1 MSDVPAPEELD
12 PALWPPGPPFNTL
25 DPAQA
30 QFAPLLQDTY
40 GPIPFDQAGFAYPDA
55 ITFPGDMLNASNGTL
70 WPYMG
75 TFDASP
81 PAQTVPDVVPPSSG
95 AQITSPPSMP
105 TPAIFGPTLPSQTPP
120 PTSANGL
127 GVLPGLQPL
136 PQPENTAS
144 QAQCAPPATSV
155 GTQEPSPAPS
165 VAEPQVQTPSQSRH
179 ASTPPKRGPGRQTW
193 AKGSKLALLT
203 RYKPEFQRACAN
215 STTSEFYNSILKI
228 WLTLYGYDLPIEED
242 SPVPPPE
249 PPEVPPAAYP
259 GMNDVDDDTKTARG
273 LYIKALRVVR
283 TFLESRASSSNSVAL
298 QKLRQWFYQSCKN
311 VRNRELQTEAEA
323 LLQSSRDPKKPRKLG
338 LLQGYAKWCW
348 KDRIKPTFDVRWSPY
363 EREFT
368 AASDKGK
375 DIKKEKAAKW
385 MKVQRAVQKELW
397 QREDEETKAAVKA
410 MIDEHHKQA
419 LEEAE
424 KGLDMDTPTT
434 AEDYDR
440 ILKNIAPYLKN
451 VADTISRRTGLVC
464 AILLAGPIPDEGGRL
479 AVRSMHAGQ
488 TRGVEPMEWP
498 VADPAGWSEVER
510 SMVKF
515 TNMVYTQA
523 DMAARAL
530 TREDDNEDTLFT
542 TATRLDAD
550 TAKARASP
558 SDPLSTA
565 AGGISNPQAVQVRT
579 SPRSPPADAH
589 QQEEFS
595 RTSSPSPDSPGT
607 GVPVAQSEPNGAG
620 VQKTMPRAAIP
631 PLPEANDMNPPVQ
644 SSQTR
649 PEPEQALQM
658 RDVSLETTPP
668 PPPPPSASNAQ
679 QIATPLREIDI
690 GDFPVGCHNAFKIIV
705 DRYSWAS
712 NFPRWGV
719 CVEGLLHLEIA
730 SNFPSKDVRLPKNSQ
745 GARPVEFKKWFQD
758 GRPDKTPED
767 LDVQSFSKSCWNWWI
782 VLQPHARG
790 TTKQDRPEN
799 TVLADWNDSVRKP
812 TVSGFYLVLVAL
824 VWWGA
829 QIFDDGHRDTLKEWE
844 RLVDDVA
851 WAVESWSAAEA
862 REGAAASDEE
872 ADAGDMDTDETNK
885 AAEAAETGNGAHR
898 KQAVAKG
905 KRKKPAGS
913 STTARKR
920 RR

>member
-1 MSDVPAPEELD
+1 MSDLPAPEELD
-12 PALWPPGPPFNTL
+12 PALWPPGPPFNAL

-30 QFAPLLQDTY
+30 QFVPLLQDTY
-40 GPIPFDQAGFAYPDA
+40 GPIPYDQAGFAYPGA
-55 ITFPGDMLNASNGTL
+55 TSFSGDMLNASNGTL
-70 WPYMG
+70 WSYMG
-75 TFDASP
+75 AFDTSP
-81 PAQTVPDVVPPSSG
+81 PPQTVPDVIHPSSD
-95 AQITSPPSMP
+95 ARLTSPPSVP
-105 TPAIFGPTLPSQTPP
+105 TQATFGPTLPTQTPP
-120 PTSANGL
+120 PTSADGL
-127 GVLPGLQPL
+127 GVSSGLQPL
-136 PQPENTAS
+136 PHPENAAS
-144 QAQCAPPATSV
+144 QVQTAPPAKSV
-155 GTQEPSPAPS
+155 GTEESSPAPS
-165 VAEPQVQTPSQSRH
+165 VTEPQVQKPSQSRD

-215 STTSEFYNSILKI
+215 GTTSEFYNSILKI

-249 PPEVPPAAYP
+249 PPEVPPAVYP
-259 GMNDVDDDTKTARG
+259 GMNDVDDETKAARG
-273 LYIKALRVVR
+273 LYIKSLRVVS
-283 TFLESRASSSNSVAL
+283 TFPESRASSPNGAAL
-298 QKLRQWFYQSCKN
+298 QKLRQWFYQS
-311 VRNRELQTEAEA
+311 
-323 LLQSSRDPKKPRKLG
+323 
-338 LLQGYAKWCW
+338 Y
-348 KDRIKPTFDVRWSPY
+348 RIKPTFDVRWSPY
-363 EREFT
+363 ESEFT
-368 AASDKGK
+368 AASDRGK

-385 MKVQRAVQKELW
+385 MQVQRAVLKELW

-424 KGLDMDTPTT
+424 KGLDMDIPTT

-464 AILLAGPIPDEGGRL
+464 AILLAGPIPEEGGRL

-498 VADPAGWSEVER
+498 IADPAGWNEVER

-530 TREDDNEDTLFT
+530 TREDDNEDTPFT
-542 TATRLDAD
+542 TATRSDAD

-558 SDPLSTA
+558 SAPLSTA
-565 AGGISNPQAVQVRT
+565 AGELSTPQAMQVRT
-579 SPRSPPADAH
+579 SPLSPPTGIY
-589 QQEEFS
+589 QQEGFS
-595 RTSSPSPDSPGT
+595 RTSSPSSDPAGT
-607 GVPVAQSEPNGAG
+607 GVPVVQSEPNGAG
-620 VQKTMPRAAIP
+620 VQKPMPRAVVQ
-631 PLPEANDMNPPVQ
+631 PLPEANVTNAPAQ

-649 PEPEQALQM
+649 PEPEKASQM
-658 RDVSLETTPP
+658 RDVSLENTPQ
-668 PPPPPSASNAQ
+668 PPPSPSATNAQ
-679 QIATPLREIDI
+679 RVTGPLKEIDI
-690 GDFPVGCHNAFKIIV
+690 SDFSVGCHNAFKIIV
-705 DRYSWAS
+705 DRYGWAS

-719 CVEGLLHLEIA
+719 CVQGLLHLEIA

-767 LDVQSFSKSCWNWWI
+767 LDVQGFSKSCWNWWI

-829 QIFDDGHRDTLKEWE
+829 QIFDEGHRETLREWE
-844 RLVDDVA
+844 KLVDDVA

-872 ADAGDMDTDETNK
+872 ADAGDMDSDETNK
-885 AAEAAETGNGAHR
+885 AGGATEIGSGAHR